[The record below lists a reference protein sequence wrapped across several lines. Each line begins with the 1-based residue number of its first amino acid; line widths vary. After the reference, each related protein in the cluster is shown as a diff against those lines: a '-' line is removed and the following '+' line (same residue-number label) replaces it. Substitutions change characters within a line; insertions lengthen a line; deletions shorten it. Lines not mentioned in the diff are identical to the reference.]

1 MEMQLMMADRFIHTC
16 DQRVWI
22 TQVSSGTTCRVV
34 LLYQTTRYTTVSST
48 KQTLKQHLIMNKT
61 NNEEKEAK
69 KNINT
74 QINKY
79 NHKKQNN
86 ELCVRCDQGVSC
98 FFSSPQALNFR
109 GRLKLVHGQH
119 RVSEDGTLVPPQL
132 AFFCVAS
139 PMQPPAI
146 LEIRTKTLIFQTKHR
161 LDFSPM
167 GIDSRYV
174 PPPARISAPSSQ
186 LPALN
191 SQLLD
196 LASHD
201 SACFLPLASE
211 GSWSWASPSWSCA
224 WRAPATTSSTPQTW
238 CTAPTRTFGVSLTPS
253 LCVEMLRHFFK
264 IERCLFVT
272 RYVTWQ

>member
-1 MEMQLMMADRFIHTC
+1 MRKNRQE
-16 DQRVWI
+16 
-22 TQVSSGTTCRVV
+22 
-34 LLYQTTRYTTVSST
+34 
-48 KQTLKQHLIMNKT
+48 
-61 NNEEKEAK
+61 

-74 QINKY
+74 QINRY

-86 ELCVRCDQGVSC
+86 ELCMRCDQGVSC

-132 AFFCVAS
+132 AFFCVAT

-174 PPPARISAPSSQ
+174 PPLPASQ
-186 LPALN
+186 LPALS
-191 SQLLD
+191 SQLSTLNSWIS
-196 LASHD
+196 LLMTRHVFFLWRQREAGPGLLRGGAAHEGLRLQLHPRRRHD
-201 SACFLPLASE
+201 VLRRHAHSE
-211 GSWSWASPSWSCA
+211 
-224 WRAPATTSSTPQTW
+224 
-238 CTAPTRTFGVSLTPS
+238 
-253 LCVEMLRHFFK
+253 
-264 IERCLFVT
+264 
-272 RYVTWQ
+272 